1 MKDKKNFALRNEKG
15 EEIGVFSGRQPRQ
28 AALKAATRMGGTKKK
43 PVILRL
49 REKGTNK
56 VHVFEGWT
64 ELVPAP
70 KNKPAWMP
78 DKIKKAFVRKKG
90 IERLEKR

>member
-15 EEIGVFSGRQPRQ
+15 VEEGVFSGRQPRQ
-28 AALKAATRMGGTKKK
+28 AALKAANRMNGTKKK
-43 PVILRL
+43 PVTLRL

-56 VHVFEGWT
+56 VHVFNGWT
-64 ELVPAP
+64 EKVPAP

-78 DKIKKAFVRKKG
+78 NKIKRAFVKKIG
-90 IERLEKR
+90 IEKL